1 MRSCPPEEVN
11 APGKVKCMVLIYE
24 GTDAVAKIRTVLG
37 PTDPTKAPDGTI
49 RREFGKDVMVNTAHA
64 SDSQESYERETRV
77 IKIDR
82 DERRIGLSIK
92 ALDEG
97 FSEEDLKAASEEVSA
112 ALKPGEAL
120 GDMGQVIGDS
130 LDSLDVMKESK

>member
-1 MRSCPPEEVN
+1 MKLSRILSACPEKRKFTDFGRPVWLRSFVKRWMSPFRSCPPEELN

-82 DERRIGLSIK
+82 NNMAAIIRDYLSNH
-92 ALDEG
+92 
-97 FSEEDLKAASEEVSA
+97 
-112 ALKPGEAL
+112 
-120 GDMGQVIGDS
+120 
-130 LDSLDVMKESK
+130 KE